1 MSSGIRLCL
10 LAVLASSTVM
20 GDLPSLTASRVY
32 GEELQLPG
40 HGIPPKAAPH
50 RRSGG
55 ESVPPLPL
63 PATPLRRSERKR
75 EPQPPAL
82 VTKLSYGEVSF
93 AVQAGRR
100 VNKTQ
105 WLNVTDDVRNLLQ
118 WTNSQLGIRYR
129 HFESSWRSFSYDP
142 TEIPI
147 LYLTGHEPLPTLSD
161 DQRSKLRR
169 YVYDGGTIFAN
180 ACCGS
185 KEFAESFRR
194 EIAAVF
200 PQREL
205 APLATDDPVFG
216 AYYDVKQVQYQFGT
230 DQRKINVPYIEGIN
244 IGCRTAVFFSPI
256 DLANGWFGQN
266 PPPNYSAGSW
276 IVGEDARK
284 LGSNM
289 VTYAIAC
296 YEYGRM
302 RAVEKVFHQKREA
315 TRDELVLAQVVHNG
329 DWDPTPSAL
338 PSLLKFM
345 QDNTTLQTQF
355 KREVVS
361 LGQLDVFKHPILYL
375 TGLRD
380 FKLNDQEVVRLR
392 SYLESGG
399 VLVADAAAGR
409 GAFDVAFR
417 REIKRVLPNSDLGAL
432 PLEHPLY
439 AAVYPVKQ
447 VSYTALVKEESP
459 NLRVPALEGIT
470 RDGMLCVIYS
480 RYSLSNGWEQMPFPY
495 NRGYADA
502 DALKLGVNIFVY
514 GMTH

>member
-1 MSSGIRLCL
+1 MVEGSRWLRRAAV
-10 LAVLASSTVM
+10 LAVLALVS
-20 GDLPSLTASRVY
+20 LPGPSRVS
-32 GEELQLPG
+32 GQDSDLQLPG
-40 HGIPPKAAPH
+40 HGIPPKAAPQ

-75 EPQPPAL
+75 EPTPPAL
-82 VTKLSYGEVSF
+82 IAKLAYGQASY
-93 AVQAGRR
+93 AVQDGQR
-100 VNKTQ
+100 VNKAR
-105 WLNVTDDVRNLLQ
+105 WLNVTDDARNLLQ

-129 HFESSWRSFSYDP
+129 HFETNWRSFSYDP

-147 LYLTGHEPLPTLSD
+147 LYLTGHEPFPSLSD
-161 DQRSKLRR
+161 EQRSKLRR

-185 KEFAESFRR
+185 KEFADSFKR
-194 EIAAVF
+194 EMAAVF

-205 APLATDDPVFG
+205 APLASDDPVFS
-216 AYYDVKQVQYQFGT
+216 AYYDIKKVEYQEGVSKRFV
-230 DQRKINVPYIEGIN
+230 NVPYLEGLN
-244 IGCRTAVFFSPI
+244 IGCRTAVFFSRI
-256 DLANGWFGQN
+256 DLANGWFGQD
-266 PPPNYSAGSW
+266 PPKNFAQGVW
-276 IVGEDARK
+276 IVGGDARK

-302 RAVEKVFHQKREA
+302 RAVEKVFHEKGSA
-315 TRDELVLAQVVHNG
+315 TRDEFVLAQVVHDG

-361 LGQLDVFKHPILYL
+361 LGQLDVFKHPILYI

-380 FKLNDQEVVRLR
+380 FKLNDQEIARLR

-399 VLVADAAAGR
+399 VIVADAAAGR
-409 GAFDVAFR
+409 TTFDVAFR
-417 REIKRVLPNSDLGAL
+417 REIKRVLPSSDLSVL
-432 PLEHPLY
+432 PSDHPLY
-439 AAVYPVKQ
+439 SSVYKVQ
-447 VSYTALVKEESP
+447 GVSYTPLVRHEQGDVH
-459 NLRVPALEGIT
+459 RPAIEGIT
-470 RDGMLCVIYS
+470 RDGSLCVIYS
-480 RYSLSNGWEQMPFPY
+480 RYSLSNGWEQIAFPY
-495 NRGYADA
+495 NRGYAEA